1 MKSGKVRQKGG
12 KERNSKK
19 RGRGGGRGKKEEEEA
34 REHKRMKKK
43 KEEGDEVLCRLS
55 GVSNDD
61 CNPVYPFARRL
72 EKLAEET
79 VSFVHKRGRRV
90 SARAFTGGGEKK
102 KEKTRRENVA
112 ERVYIYSA

>member
-1 MKSGKVRQKGG
+1 MARCDKKGG
-12 KERNSKK
+12 KNVIQKK
-19 RGRGGGRGKKEEEEA
+19 GGGGRGEKEEEEEA